1 MSSFA
6 SEVEKQNRSMK
17 RNAFIIIG
25 AGIAGLSTAIALKNI
40 GIEATVVEASE
51 TIRPVGAGL
60 SLAANA
66 IEALQHLNIADEVI
80 CKGRALKSFTLFDKK
95 GKVIKRVNAQSAS
108 ATSINFTI
116 HRACLHE
123 VLLSKINPD
132 QVLTGKRSVG
142 LSESAL
148 GYRVM
153 MEDGSSIEG
162 NYLIIAEGIHSPL
175 RKVLAPE
182 ARVRYAGYTCWR
194 GITSNAS
201 LKISETSETWGRE
214 GRFGIVP
221 LANNQIYWF
230 ACKNAI
236 EKNSMYR
243 DYTLSML
250 ADNFKDYHQPV
261 VEIINSTRP
270 EKLIWDDICDIE
282 PMQKFAFEKA
292 LFIGDAAHATT
303 PNMGQGAC
311 MAIEDAVVLANCL
324 SKESNVSKAFQ
335 NFERKRTGRTQQ
347 IVNDSWR
354 LGKIAQLENGFFTS
368 VRDTLF
374 RLMPQRMYERQMEL
388 VYEVDFN

>member
-1 MSSFA
+1 
-6 SEVEKQNRSMK
+6 MK

-40 GIEATVVEASE
+40 GIEATVIEASE

-80 CKGRALKSFTLFDKK
+80 CKGRALKSFTLFNKG

-108 ATSINFTI
+108 STSINFTI
-116 HRACLHE
+116 HRASLHE
-123 VLLSKINPD
+123 VLLSKIDPE
-132 QVLTGKRSVG
+132 QVLTGKRSVELLETSSG
-142 LSESAL
+142 F
-148 GYRVM
+148 RVM
-153 MEDGSSIEG
+153 MEDGSSIEC

-175 RKVLAPE
+175 RQVLVPDAKV
-182 ARVRYAGYTCWR
+182 RFAGYTCWR
-194 GITSNAS
+194 GIASNAS

-230 ACKNAI
+230 ACKNTTEQNALY
-236 EKNSMYR
+236 K
-243 DYTLSML
+243 DYSLSAL
-250 ADNFKDYHQPV
+250 ADNFKDYHQPIV
-261 VEIINSTRP
+261 DIINATRP
-270 EKLIWDDICDIE
+270 ENLIWGDICDVE
-282 PMQKFAFEKA
+282 PMQKYAFGNA
-292 LFIGDAAHATT
+292 VIIGDAAHATT

-335 NFERKRTGRTQQ
+335 NFERKRMGRTQQ
-347 IVNDSWR
+347 IVKDSWR
-354 LGKIAQLENGFFTS
+354 LGKIAQTENTFLGAL
-368 VRDTLF
+368 RDTLF
-374 RLMPQRMYERQMEL
+374 KLMPQRMYERQMEM
-388 VYEVDFN
+388 VYKVNFN